1 MSKMAGAALMLIIL
15 LSLDD
20 CLSGIIM
27 SRGYL
32 ISYAWGAWD
41 DAGRGSCPADLL

>member
-1 MSKMAGAALMLIIL
+1 MAGAALMLIIL
-15 LSLDD
+15 LSLD

-32 ISYAWGAWD
+32 VSYAWGAWE